1 MKVKQAIEV
10 LQNNYNPEEDIFF
23 DVYSRADL
31 ENLDI
36 NEDEVSDE
44 QLKKIFLLMDKWATT
59 DDFTE
64 AVYQVLPTK
73 EDIEDDEDDSD
84 IYTIKVGDEDE
95 S

>member
-1 MKVKQAIEV
+1 MKVKEAIEV
-10 LQNNYNPEEDIFF
+10 LQKNYNPEEDIFF

-64 AVYQVLPTK
+64 AVHQVLPSK
-73 EDIEDDEDDSD
+73 EDGDDDES
-84 IYTIKVGDEDE
+84 
-95 S
+95 

>member
-10 LQNNYNPEEDIFF
+10 LQKNYNPEEDIFF

-64 AVYQVLPTK
+64 AVYQVLPNK
-73 EDIEDDEDDSD
+73 EDGDDDES
-84 IYTIKVGDEDE
+84 
-95 S
+95 